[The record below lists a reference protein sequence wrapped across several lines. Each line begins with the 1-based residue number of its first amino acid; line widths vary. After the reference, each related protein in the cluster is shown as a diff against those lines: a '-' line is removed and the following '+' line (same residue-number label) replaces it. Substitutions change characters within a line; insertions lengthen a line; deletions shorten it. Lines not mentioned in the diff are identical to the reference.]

1 MEKIFLINI
10 KDQLQFLKL
19 TIKIME
25 MIRIKKIK
33 NKRRDAETII
43 KNILQMKMLKY
54 HIMR

>member
-19 TIKIME
+19 TIKIIE

-33 NKRRDAETII
+33 IE
-43 KNILQMKMLKY
+43 KNFRKESRFSGSQSL
-54 HIMR
+54 HHS

>member
-25 MIRIKKIK
+25 MKKTKDFKKK
-33 NKRRDAETII
+33 NDRERQA
-43 KNILQMKMLKY
+43 
-54 HIMR
+54 